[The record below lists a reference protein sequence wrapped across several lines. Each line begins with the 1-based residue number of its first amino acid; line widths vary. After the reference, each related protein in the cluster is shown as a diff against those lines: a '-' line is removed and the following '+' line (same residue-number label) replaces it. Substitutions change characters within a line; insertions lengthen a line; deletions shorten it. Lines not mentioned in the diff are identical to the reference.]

1 MLDFSISN
9 FANVFAK
16 SYLVHEQLN
25 PRNVL
30 RLFLQE
36 TIRAVGASGTNQIT
50 LYQPRGY
57 IIPHHYYLL
66 APTPRIFRPSYD
78 STRHL
83 FLPLTKLI
91 KEAIKKLFSYFKNQF

>member
-36 TIRAVGASGTNQIT
+36 TIRAVGASGTNQLT
-50 LYQPRGY
+50 LPRGY
-57 IIPHHYYLL
+57 IRVIVQGVESLWGDCRFIP
-66 APTPRIFRPSYD
+66 ADWGS
-78 STRHL
+78 
-83 FLPLTKLI
+83 
-91 KEAIKKLFSYFKNQF
+91 